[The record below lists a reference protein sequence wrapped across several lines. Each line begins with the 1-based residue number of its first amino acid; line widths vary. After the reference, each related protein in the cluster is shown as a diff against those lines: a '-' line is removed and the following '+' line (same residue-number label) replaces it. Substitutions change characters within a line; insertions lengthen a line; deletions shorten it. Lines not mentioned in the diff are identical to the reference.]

1 MVKLMLGF
9 CKMSQSDIR
18 MVETKTGAAS
28 GQGEDLEKEMN
39 DVNAFLI
46 SFLESDEDQLNCVSI
61 RLSVIEFID

>member
-1 MVKLMLGF
+1 
-9 CKMSQSDIR
+9 MSQADVKV
-18 MVETKTGAAS
+18 VEQDHRTS
-28 GQGEDLEKEMN
+28 EQDLVGQD